1 MIAHH
6 KIPYLLFLNDVPS
19 LYVSATRPSLHMTS
33 TAPQATA
40 KGILLMLMSLFML
53 TCSDATTK
61 WLGADY
67 PAGQIICFRAVF
79 SLVPIIIMIAF
90 RGGIASLAIV
100 DRRGQAWRAFYF
112 AVGTSLIA
120 ISMIMLPI
128 ADAAAILYAGPLII
142 TALAVP
148 MLKERVGWR
157 RWTAIAVGFGGI
169 VIMLRPTPSAIQW
182 LGLLPLAAAF
192 CSSMRDIYARRLAT
206 SESAN
211 SMMFWSAA
219 ATVILG
225 GISLPFAWT
234 SPLPI
239 DWGLLAVSGV
249 LIGVAHY
256 LMIEAYRIS
265 EAATVAPFKYSGI
278 LWAVLF
284 GYFVWGDIPDAFILS
299 GGALVIASGLYI
311 LHRETQRKISA

>member
-1 MIAHH
+1 
-6 KIPYLLFLNDVPS
+6 
-19 LYVSATRPSLHMTS
+19 MTF

-40 KGILLMLMSLFML
+40 KGILLMLLSLFML
-53 TCSDATTK
+53 TCSDAVTK

-67 PAGQIICFRAVF
+67 PPGQIICFRAVF
-79 SLVPIIIMIAF
+79 SLLPIVIMIAF
-90 RGGIASLAIV
+90 RGGIPSLAIAN
-100 DRRGQAWRAFYF
+100 RRGQAWRAFYF

-120 ISMIMLPI
+120 ISMIKLPI

-157 RWTAIAVGFGGI
+157 RWIAITIGFAGI
-169 VIMLRPTPSAIQW
+169 IVMLRPTPSAIQW

-211 SMMFWSAA
+211 SMMLWSAV
-219 ATVILG
+219 ATVLIG
-225 GISLPFAWT
+225 GVSLPFAWT
-234 SPLPI
+234 TPLPI
-239 DWGLLAVSGV
+239 DWGFLVASGT

-284 GYFVWGDIPDAFILS
+284 GYFFWNDIPDAFILS

-311 LHRETQRKISA
+311 LHRETQRKRRA